1 MILPRTAP
9 SGKYPSSLVPGSS
22 WKMEVQWPS
31 LPEGCS
37 EVEKSRRMPTAGSR
51 GYMGVNHCQLSRTWG
66 PGLGIRHPGLSTGLC
81 KSYVTLAGKEE
92 GRGYRG

>member
-1 MILPRTAP
+1 
-9 SGKYPSSLVPGSS
+9 
-22 WKMEVQWPS
+22 
-31 LPEGCS
+31 
-37 EVEKSRRMPTAGSR
+37 
-51 GYMGVNHCQLSRTWG
+51 MGVNHCQLSRTWG